1 MVYAPSKALFMLW
14 KKKDTSD
21 ISVRTEEFIIFSSP
35 SKLHLIP
42 SQAPYCAEQFFDTSV
57 EISSGSSKDR
67 GQIFVKLNAKH
78 KDIQQEITAT
88 TKDNLLPGQR

>member
-1 MVYAPSKALFMLW
+1 MVYAPSKALFLQ
-14 KKKDTSD
+14 KKKHHLRH
-21 ISVRTEEFIIFSSP
+21 SVRNSSHSHPP

-67 GQIFVKLNAKH
+67 GQIFVKLNAKDE
-78 KDIQQEITAT
+78 DIQQEITAT